1 MSQCLRCITGRG
13 DESTRDSV
21 ILVQF
26 YPFAHIANFR
36 ELILLGMF
44 ASREVE
50 SVPDDVVGIGIRRR
64 G

>member
-1 MSQCLRCITGRG
+1 VRCITGRG

-26 YPFAHIANFR
+26 NPFAHLTSFR
-36 ELILLGMF
+36 ELVLLGMF
-44 ASREVE
+44 ASPEVE
-50 SVPDDVVGIGIRRR
+50 SVPDDVVGIGVRRR